1 MEIVKKRLGYRS
13 DSMCR
18 VEIYPPSM
26 FRTCT
31 VEIVKL
37 YISLILLLANL
48 CFYVVSVL
56 VKTRVLLNISYTLET
71 FLKSSIT
78 RFLTC
83 VTFLNKIVK
92 FLEVIELPLLLK

>member
-78 RFLTC
+78 RFLTVC
-83 VTFLNKIVK
+83 YVS
-92 FLEVIELPLLLK
+92 